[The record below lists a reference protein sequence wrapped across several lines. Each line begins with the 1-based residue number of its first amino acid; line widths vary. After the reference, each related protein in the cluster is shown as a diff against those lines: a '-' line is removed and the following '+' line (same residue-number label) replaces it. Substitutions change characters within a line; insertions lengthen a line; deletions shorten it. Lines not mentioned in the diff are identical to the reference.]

1 MRLDREAVLNDA
13 SLLLLDFDG
22 PVCGVF
28 AGRPAAE
35 VAAELVDFIAG
46 LSSSLA
52 ADLKGEPDPL
62 QVLRSAAEALPRRS
76 VHSIDEF
83 LCRAEMDAV
92 DTASATPG
100 TPELIAEAHRRGRA
114 VAIVSN
120 NCPRAIGK
128 YLRKAGLDR
137 YLSAVVARPYG
148 RPRRMKPDPYLLF
161 QALGSTGVDASRA
174 CFIGDSVTD
183 IEAGRAVGVTTIGY
197 ANRPGKAE
205 LMAAAGASQV
215 VTEL

>member
-1 MRLDREAVLNDA
+1 MKLDREAVLADN
-13 SLLLLDFDG
+13 SLLLFDFDG

-28 AGRPAAE
+28 AGYPAAT
-35 VAAELVDFIAG
+35 VAAELVDFISG
-46 LSSSLA
+46 FSSSLA
-52 ADLKGEPDPL
+52 SRLKGEPDPL

-76 VHSIDEF
+76 VNRVDEF
-83 LCRAEMDAV
+83 LCRAEMDAI
-92 DTASATPG
+92 DTASSTPG
-100 TPELIAEAHRRGRA
+100 TPELIAEAHRRGKS
-114 VAIVSN
+114 VGIVSN

-128 YLRKAGLDR
+128 YLRREGLDR

-161 QALGSTGVDASRA
+161 QALGSIGVDATRA

-183 IEAGRAVGVTTIGY
+183 IEAGLAVGVTTIGF

-205 LMAAAGASQV
+205 LMEQAGASQV
-215 VTEL
+215 VTEI